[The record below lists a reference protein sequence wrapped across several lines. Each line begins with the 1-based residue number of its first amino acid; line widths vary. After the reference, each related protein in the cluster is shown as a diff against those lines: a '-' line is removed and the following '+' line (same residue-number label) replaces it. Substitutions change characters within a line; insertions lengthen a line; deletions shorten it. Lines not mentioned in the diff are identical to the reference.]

1 MGRWFLWKRFCRR
14 EVSETHIER
23 QGPFAVFP
31 RCNNLK
37 ANMKYIL
44 TEYHTASTN

>member
-1 MGRWFLWKRFCRR
+1 MGRWFFWKGFCRR

-31 RCNNLK
+31 QCSNLK
-37 ANMKYIL
+37 ADMKYNLI
-44 TEYHTASTN
+44 EYYTDSTN